1 MPFSPLACAVMTK
14 LADDVGVT
22 DPSRQTFYGILGAA
36 LPSPVGIGIAMAL
49 ANQEGESTPT
59 PQPVPKA
66 LTINSPQQLPAAAD
80 GVAYNYTFQ
89 ATGGT
94 TPYTWTVNPASLPA
108 SGNFSLAANGILS
121 GTADKGGADDGS
133 YPLLIQVTD
142 SAKNPATVSSL
153 FLLQVGAGAANLKA
167 TSKQR
172 RRRP

>member
-1 MPFSPLACAVMTK
+1 MPFSPLAFAVMTK

-59 PQPVPKA
+59 PPPVPKA
-66 LTINSPQQLPAAAD
+66 LTINSPQQLPPAAD

-89 ATGGT
+89 ATGGVA
-94 TPYTWTVNPASLPA
+94 PYTWSLGSGSLPT
-108 SGNFSLAANGILS
+108 SGNFSLAANGILG

-133 YPLLIQVTD
+133 YPL
-142 SAKNPATVSSL
+142 
-153 FLLQVGAGAANLKA
+153 
-167 TSKQR
+167 
-172 RRRP
+172 